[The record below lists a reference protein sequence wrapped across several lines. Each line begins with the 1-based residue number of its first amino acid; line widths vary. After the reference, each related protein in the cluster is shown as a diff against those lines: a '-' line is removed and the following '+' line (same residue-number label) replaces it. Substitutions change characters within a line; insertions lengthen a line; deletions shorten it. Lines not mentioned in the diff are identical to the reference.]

1 MNRKHGRKPEELREW
16 TILRGVLSH
25 AEGSALVQAG
35 NTKVLCAA
43 SIEDRVP
50 LFLKNSGKG
59 WVTAEYALL
68 PRSTHTRSPR
78 ERGGRIGGRTMEIQ
92 RIIGR
97 SLRCV
102 TDLTLIGEVTITVDC
117 DVIQADGGTRTASVT
132 GAWVAL
138 HDAVAKIVESRGI
151 TPGAVK
157 DSVAAVSV
165 GLIGNEMILD
175 PDYEED
181 SVADVDMNVV
191 VTGRGRLVDVQA
203 TAEGAPFSLS
213 RMNSLVRLAQRGIG
227 QIAAIQAKAVSEP
240 SQPESNVERFWQ
252 EMR

>member
-1 MNRKHGRKPEELREW
+1 
-16 TILRGVLSH
+16 
-25 AEGSALVQAG
+25 
-35 NTKVLCAA
+35 
-43 SIEDRVP
+43 
-50 LFLKNSGKG
+50 
-59 WVTAEYALL
+59 
-68 PRSTHTRSPR
+68 
-78 ERGGRIGGRTMEIQ
+78 MEIQ